1 MLVFFKRYRMQFD
14 LRGQRIEKPAPPAGF
29 QLLPWRPSL
38 IQAHADAKFR
48 SFRDELDANVF
59 PCLGNEAGCLRLM
72 NEITRRNNFVPESTW
87 LLVHHRQTSSES
99 GPSLLENC
107 GTVQGIM
114 DGPDLGLIQN
124 IGIATGFRGQ
134 GLGSLIVQNSLA
146 GFQQVGAKIASLEV
160 TSQNTAAIRL
170 YLRLGF
176 KIRKTVFKTVQV
188 PNQ

>member
-14 LRGQRIEKPAPPAGF
+14 LRGQRFENLEPPAGF

-38 IQAHADAKFR
+38 IQAHAEAKFR

-59 PCLGNEAGCLRLM
+59 PCLGNESGCLRLM
-72 NEITRRNNFVPESTW
+72 NEITHRSNFVPESTW
-87 LLVHHRQTSSES
+87 LLVHNQQKSQDPLR
-99 GPSLLENC
+99 PLLGNC

-124 IGIATGFRGQ
+124 IGIVQDIRGQ
-134 GLGSLIVQNSLA
+134 GLGSLIVRNALA
-146 GFQQVGAKIASLEV
+146 GFQRAGAKIASLEV
-160 TSQNTAAIRL
+160 TSQNTGAIRL

-176 KIRKTVFKTVQV
+176 KIRKTVYKTVQV
-188 PNQ
+188 PNH

>member
-1 MLVFFKRYRMQFD
+1 MIVFFKRYRMQFD
-14 LRGQRIEKPAPPAGF
+14 LRGQRIENLDPPAGY

-38 IQAHADAKFR
+38 IQAHAEAKFR

-59 PCLGNEAGCLRLM
+59 PCLGNEPGCLRLM
-72 NEITRRNNFVPESTW
+72 NEITGRSNFAPESTW
-87 LLVHHRQTSSES
+87 LLVQNQQPDPEQ
-99 GPSLLENC
+99 PLPLLGNC

-124 IGIATGFRGQ
+124 IGIVQEIRGK
-134 GLGSLIVQNSLA
+134 GLGSLIVRNSLA
-146 GFQQVGAKIASLEV
+146 GFQRAGAKVASLEV
-160 TSQNTAAIRL
+160 TSQNTGAIRL

-176 KIRKTVFKTVQV
+176 KIRKTVYKTVQV